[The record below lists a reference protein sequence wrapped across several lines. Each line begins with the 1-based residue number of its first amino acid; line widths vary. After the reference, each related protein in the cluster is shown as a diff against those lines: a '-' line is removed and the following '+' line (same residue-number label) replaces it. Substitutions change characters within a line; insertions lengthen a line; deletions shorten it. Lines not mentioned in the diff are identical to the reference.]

1 MKRLMKRIRMKRRA
15 SQIRSKSVDPVKAY
29 RGHIEIGIYT
39 WLLEMVAKELEV
51 QEEANAQD
59 EATVT
64 KAMAAP
70 APLAAIAQAGVQ
82 AA

>member
-1 MKRLMKRIRMKRRA
+1 MKRIRMKRRA
-15 SQIRSKSVDPVKAY
+15 SQIRSKSVDPLKAY

-64 KAMAAP
+64 KT
-70 APLAAIAQAGVQ
+70 IAQAGVQ